1 MQCECNNKSP
11 MMLQY
16 NIYGSD
22 NVWGHVV
29 LCTERELK
37 AKKNIKFK
45 SFFK

>member
-29 LCTERELK
+29 LCTEG
-37 AKKNIKFK
+37 AKSEKKYKVQIILLI
-45 SFFK
+45 